1 MIDGINWIGDKLGMG
16 KEIIKPIKL
25 STGTASIDDGVLSES
40 TLAIVN
46 DKGPGNGPN
55 GYYQELLQ
63 SPAVIYMR
71 LKVKMY
77 QFIFLKAGE
86 CTMVHKHMLCNN
98 PSNT

>member
-46 DKGPGNGPN
+46 DKGQVTDLMDIIKN
-55 GYYQELLQ
+55 YYNL
-63 SPAVIYMR
+63 PAVIYMR

-98 PSNT
+98 PE